1 MSTTHVPT
9 HPTTAEAGTEV
20 AAAER
25 NLRTVLRVDAVISAV
40 SGLALAV
47 APNALDDVLGTSQPG
62 AVRAVGIAFLLYAAD
77 IALLS
82 RAGTATLRRFAPA
95 VVVANELYVVAT
107 VATIAL
113 GWYATAGAV
122 LVAAAGA
129 IVGGLAIAQRRFVR
143 AMGRA

>member
-9 HPTTAEAGTEV
+9 HPTTADAGTDP

-25 NLRTVLRVDAVISAV
+25 NLRTVLRVDAVVSAV
-40 SGLALAV
+40 SGLALAA
-47 APNALDDVLGTSQPG
+47 APNALDDVLGTGQPG
-62 AVRAVGIAFLLYAAD
+62 VVRAVGIAFLLYAAD

-129 IVGGLAIAQRRFVR
+129 IVGGLAVAQWRFSR
-143 AMGRA
+143 AMGRG

>member
-1 MSTTHVPT
+1 
-9 HPTTAEAGTEV
+9 
-20 AAAER
+20 
-25 NLRTVLRVDAVISAV
+25 
-40 SGLALAV
+40 
-47 APNALDDVLGTSQPG
+47 
-62 AVRAVGIAFLLYAAD
+62 AAD

-82 RAGTATLRRFAPA
+82 RAGTSTLRRFAPA

-113 GWYATAGAV
+113 GWYATTGAV

-129 IVGGLAIAQRRFVR
+129 IVGGLAVAQWRFSR